1 MLNRRLSDKIIAA
14 HKIACEEKK
23 HEIAS
28 LLLEALE
35 YDLSSI
41 GGDHPEHRVWSD
53 RMEGAF
59 ELHEKVFKT
68 IKKFGE

>member
-1 MLNRRLSDKIIAA
+1 MKSRRLSDKIIAA
-14 HKIACEEKK
+14 HQIACEENK

-35 YDLSSI
+35 IDLSSI
-41 GGDHPEHRVWSD
+41 GGDHEEHRVWSE

-59 ELHEKVFKT
+59 ALHTKTFKT
-68 IKKFGE
+68 IQKF